1 MPFQPAYPG
10 DFPTLG
16 YQVLDWMYDNLA
28 EPDRYDYAP
37 MVMTQE
43 QAEFILRFY
52 ELHPVT
58 GRRVIR
64 RGVISRPR
72 GWGKSPFLSSIAL
85 AEALGPVVFDGWDA
99 HGQPVGK
106 PWAEV
111 RRPVVAVA
119 AATEEQTRNAWDPL
133 LDMLSAAAP
142 VHDNYP
148 GLEPLDTTILLP
160 YGHIQPVFSSPNST
174 KGLQTVFAI
183 MDQTE
188 QWTSKVS
195 HQISTILRANTV
207 KRGGSYIE
215 SPNAF
220 TPGMDSVAERSA
232 QAYFAQLE
240 GRSKNEKGLLYDH
253 REAPATTE
261 ILNRESLLA
270 GLRYAYGDS
279 MNHPDGCV
287 IHDPPC
293 KPGWVDPEI
302 IISSIWDEDADEN
315 ESRADFLNIIT
326 EASDSWV
333 GQSDWSARAASFLN
347 QNTDEEHIPPITRG
361 DTITLGFDGSRG
373 RAKGKPD
380 ATALIGCRVSDGYVF
395 RLGVWEATEDKTTWA
410 DWEPPIPEIEA
421 LLEETFRDYEV
432 VAFYADPGKDWR
444 SHINTWEA
452 KYGQQVPVKASRN
465 HPFEWWMSGGQ
476 AKRAELAIE
485 ETEAAILNGDMS
497 HDGSYDLTR
506 HVLQTKRRLS
516 HGRLVLSKDAQS
528 SPRKIDAAVAMVL
541 AWAARREAV
550 AAGYG
555 ERYVPNIPLRLR

>member
-1 MPFQPAYPG
+1 
-10 DFPTLG
+10 
-16 YQVLDWMYDNLA
+16 MYDNLA
-28 EPDRYDYAP
+28 EPDRFDYAP
-37 MVMTQE
+37 LVMTQE
-43 QAEFILRFY
+43 QAEFILQYY

-99 HGQPVGK
+99 YGQPVGK
-106 PWAEV
+106 PWARV
-111 RRPVVAVA
+111 RRPVIAVA
-119 AATEEQTRNAWDPL
+119 AATEDQTRNAWDPL

-142 VHDNYP
+142 IHDNYP
-148 GLEPLDTTILLP
+148 GLEPMDTQINLP

-174 KGLQTVFAI
+174 KGLQTVFVI

-195 HQISTILRANTV
+195 KQISTILRANTV

-215 SPNAF
+215 APNAF
-220 TPGMDSVAERSA
+220 IPGQDSVAEQSA

-240 GRSKNEKGLLYDH
+240 GRTKNEKGLLYDH
-253 REAPATTE
+253 REAPATTN
-261 ILNRESLLA
+261 ILERESLLL

-279 MNHPDGCV
+279 MDHPDGCV
-287 IHDPPC
+287 IHEPPC
-293 KPGWVDPEI
+293 QTGWVDPDI
-302 IISSIWDEDADEN
+302 IMASIWDEDADEN
-315 ESRADFLNIIT
+315 ESRADYLNIIT
-326 EASDSWV
+326 EASDAWV
-333 GQSDWSARAASFLN
+333 GQSDWQARSATFLN
-347 QNTDEEHIPPITRG
+347 EQAADNADLIPPLTPG

-373 RAKGKPD
+373 RVKGKPD

-395 RLGVWEATEDKTTWA
+395 RLGVWEATEDKTTWQT
-410 DWEPPIPEIEA
+410 WEPPIPEIEA
-421 LLEETFRDYEV
+421 LIDETFRDYNV

-452 KYGQQVPVKASRN
+452 KYGTKVPVKASRN
-465 HPFEWWMSGGQ
+465 HPFEWWMGGGQ
-476 AKRAELAIE
+476 ARRAETAIE
-485 ETEAAILNGDMS
+485 ETESAVLNGDMT

-506 HVLQTKRRLS
+506 HVLQTKRRISNRHLA
-516 HGRLVLSKDAQS
+516 LSKDAQS

-550 AAGYG
+550 AAGHGQEYI
-555 ERYVPNIPLRLR
+555 PSIPLRLR